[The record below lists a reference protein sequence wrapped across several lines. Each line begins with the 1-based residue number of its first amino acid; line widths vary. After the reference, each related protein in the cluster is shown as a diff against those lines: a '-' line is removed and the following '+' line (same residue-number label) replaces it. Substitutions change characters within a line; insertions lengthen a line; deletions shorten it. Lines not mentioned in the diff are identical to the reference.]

1 MIANDYIKSNLK
13 MERDNF
19 NLLVTHNPLL
29 LKDAWVYDIISDFWE
44 YTDLVIT
51 GHIHDAYMP
60 KCLDKYFENTNCGFF
75 ITPFINP
82 FVGGD
87 FGRGYLFVS
96 QGFRK
101 YTSDNLLFNFF
112 ETFTANDL
120 EKIVL
125 DTNTDEKGFL
135 FKKDIKNK

>member
-1 MIANDYIKSNLK
+1 
-13 MERDNF
+13 
-19 NLLVTHNPLL
+19 
-29 LKDAWVYDIISDFWE
+29 
-44 YTDLVIT
+44 
-51 GHIHDAYMP
+51 MP